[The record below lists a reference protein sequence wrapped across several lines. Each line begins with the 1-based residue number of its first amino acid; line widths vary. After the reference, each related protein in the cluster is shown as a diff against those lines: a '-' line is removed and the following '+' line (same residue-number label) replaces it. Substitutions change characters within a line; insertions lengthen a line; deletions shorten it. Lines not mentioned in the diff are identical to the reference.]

1 MNSGPMN
8 SSDKN
13 PATEMF
19 DRLQRKTA
27 VPLVLLVATV
37 ALVVNGTS
45 IWMFPIIFA
54 VALVYVL
61 IVIGGA
67 RLVRD
72 GIDKL
77 RGRDHDS

>member
-1 MNSGPMN
+1 MD

-19 DRLQRKTA
+19 DRLQKKTA
-27 VPLVLLVATV
+27 VPLVLVVATT
-37 ALVVNGTS
+37 ALVVNGAP

-54 VALVYVL
+54 IALVYVF

-67 RLVRD
+67 RLVRT
-72 GIDKL
+72 GIERL
-77 RGRDHDS
+77 RGRGA